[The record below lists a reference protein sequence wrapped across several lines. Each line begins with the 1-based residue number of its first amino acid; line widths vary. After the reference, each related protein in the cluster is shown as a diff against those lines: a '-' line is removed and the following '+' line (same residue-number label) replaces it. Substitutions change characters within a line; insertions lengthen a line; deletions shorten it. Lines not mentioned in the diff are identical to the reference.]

1 MGPFPHDAPPAAIT
15 PQNPMGTDGFAFVE
29 FAHPEPQQ
37 LHRLFRLMGFSEV
50 ARHRNKAITVYRQ
63 GDVDYLVGRFHGSNH
78 MPTKIGSLRCSCG
91 MQVNQ

>member
-1 MGPFPHDAPPAAIT
+1 MGPFPQEAPPAAIT

-50 ARHRNKAITVYRQ
+50 ARHRNKAITVYHQ
-63 GDVDYLVGRFHGSNH
+63 GDVDYLVNEEPRTQAPRALRGFHGL
-78 MPTKIGSLRCSCG
+78 PRC
-91 MQVNQ
+91 